1 MGSDIGQFSNRIESI
16 PTLTKSLSIVRSEF
30 ELVFDNESPIC
41 IVKLIA
47 LKCLACNFSPTINRP
62 AYS

>member
-41 IVKLIA
+41 IVRLIA
-47 LKCLACNFSPTINRP
+47 LKCFPRNFSPTADRL
-62 AYS
+62 AYF